1 MIWKYSH
8 HPQSHFI
15 FNIFKPSSEASST
28 PDLLIARM
36 ELGVRTYAQFLNF
49 RALFPVPITATLRNT
64 YEPLK
69 SQTFYLKI
77 SVVNL
82 ILFKIVYVLL
92 D

>member
-28 PDLLIARM
+28 PDLFIARM
-36 ELGVRTYAQFLNF
+36 ELAISAQFLNF
-49 RALFPVPITATLRNT
+49 IALFPVPITVTLRNT

-69 SQTFYLKI
+69 SQTFDLKYQ
-77 SVVNL
+77 L
-82 ILFKIVYVLL
+82 
-92 D
+92 